1 MRILVRDVS
10 GGPVGQALAT
20 VLSSAGH
27 EVALATQLE
36 EADLVILAGNRDA
49 VVAHCRQLRDRDP
62 ALPILVLTSAGLVDD
77 RVAALRAGADDCVE
91 VPYHA
96 SQMVARVDALER
108 RARLVPALPDL
119 PDVIDADGCVLDLS
133 RCVAAR
139 DDRALTLSAREAAL
153 LRYLHHHRARAVT
166 REEILEHVF
175 GVAPTIETR
184 SVDVAIGALRK
195 KIERRPEDPRIVIAI
210 KGIGYAWGASR
221 PD

>member
-1 MRILVRDVS
+1 MRILVLDVS
-10 GGPVGQALAT
+10 ATPVGQALAT
-20 VLSSAGH
+20 VLSAAGH
-27 EVALATQLE
+27 EVALATQFE
-36 EADLVILAGNRDA
+36 EADCVILAGDRDA

-62 ALPILVLTSAGLVDD
+62 ALPILVLTAAGLVDD

-119 PDVIDADGCVLDLS
+119 IAADGCVLDLS

-139 DDRALTLSAREAAL
+139 DDRALALSAREAAL